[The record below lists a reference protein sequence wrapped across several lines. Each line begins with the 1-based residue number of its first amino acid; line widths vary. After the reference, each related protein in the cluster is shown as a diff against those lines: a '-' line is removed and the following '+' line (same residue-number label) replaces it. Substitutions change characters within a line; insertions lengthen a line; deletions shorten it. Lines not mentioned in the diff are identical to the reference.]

1 MSQRTGPVVLAIL
14 DGWGHRVETDAN
26 ATLLAK
32 APTFRAL
39 WDSSPRTL
47 LNASGR
53 SVGLPEGQIGN
64 SEVGHLNLGA
74 GRVVMQDL
82 VRIGESIA
90 NGSFFKIPSLVA
102 ACDRARNGTL
112 HLMGLVGDGGVH
124 AHDDHLVALTELA
137 AQRGVERVAVHML
150 LDGRDTAP
158 RSALA
163 FVQRVLPRLA
173 GKARVASIGGR
184 YFGMDRDKRW
194 ERTEK
199 WYDVSVRRR
208 GPTASD
214 PLQVIRDA
222 YARNVTDEFID
233 PVVITGDGVPNA
245 PMRDGDSVITWNFRS
260 DRMRQIVRSLWD
272 PAFSGFAIAPRPLV
286 HVTTMTRYDETITAP
301 LAFEPQNMANTLGV
315 WLASHGK
322 RQYRTAETEKYG
334 HVTYYFNGGIEPPN
348 AGEDRVLVPS
358 PKVATYDLQP
368 EMSAVGVTDK
378 LCPAIESGTYDFV
391 LVNYANGDMVG
402 HTGSLP
408 AAIKAVEA
416 VDACVARVATSVRAA
431 NGTLIVTADHG
442 NCETMVDPVTREP
455 HTAHTTN
462 PVPFMVVNNPAVRSL
477 RDGGALCD
485 VAPTVLGLLGVPKAP
500 EMTGRDL
507 CVTQS

>member
-90 NGSFFKIPSLVA
+90 NGSFFKLPSLVA

-163 FVQRVLPRLA
+163 FVRHGDSRA
-173 GKARVASIGGR
+173 HG
-184 YFGMDRDKRW
+184 
-194 ERTEK
+194 
-199 WYDVSVRRR
+199 RRR
-208 GPTASD
+208 GKRGSTD
-214 PLQVIRDA
+214 VQTTA
-222 YARNVTDEFID
+222 YA
-233 PVVITGDGVPNA
+233 
-245 PMRDGDSVITWNFRS
+245 
-260 DRMRQIVRSLWD
+260 
-272 PAFSGFAIAPRPLV
+272 
-286 HVTTMTRYDETITAP
+286 
-301 LAFEPQNMANTLGV
+301 
-315 WLASHGK
+315 ASCRWRK
-322 RQYRTAETEKYG
+322 
-334 HVTYYFNGGIEPPN
+334 
-348 AGEDRVLVPS
+348 S
-358 PKVATYDLQP
+358 
-368 EMSAVGVTDK
+368 
-378 LCPAIESGTYDFV
+378 
-391 LVNYANGDMVG
+391 
-402 HTGSLP
+402 
-408 AAIKAVEA
+408 
-416 VDACVARVATSVRAA
+416 
-431 NGTLIVTADHG
+431 
-442 NCETMVDPVTREP
+442 
-455 HTAHTTN
+455 
-462 PVPFMVVNNPAVRSL
+462 
-477 RDGGALCD
+477 
-485 VAPTVLGLLGVPKAP
+485 
-500 EMTGRDL
+500 TGR
-507 CVTQS
+507 